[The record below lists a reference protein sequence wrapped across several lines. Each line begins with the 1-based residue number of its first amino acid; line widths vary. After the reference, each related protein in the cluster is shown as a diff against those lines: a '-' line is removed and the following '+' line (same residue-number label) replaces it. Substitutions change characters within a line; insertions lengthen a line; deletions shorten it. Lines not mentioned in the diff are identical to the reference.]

1 MFVVVFDFHQ
11 EVDKME
17 DLGRGQKKYLILR
30 SYFVRSSSCV
40 VQHKFISS
48 QTNVNVAYFLIGS
61 HTSHINIRLYQSSYT
76 SYPLNYI
83 SPVRSHSPR
92 HFGSSRV

>member
-17 DLGRGQKKYLILR
+17 DLGRGQKKYLILQ

-40 VQHKFISS
+40 VQHKFLSS
-48 QTNVNVAYFLIGS
+48 QTNVNIELKQVNL
-61 HTSHINIRLYQSSYT
+61 
-76 SYPLNYI
+76 
-83 SPVRSHSPR
+83 
-92 HFGSSRV
+92 FGKRCCCA